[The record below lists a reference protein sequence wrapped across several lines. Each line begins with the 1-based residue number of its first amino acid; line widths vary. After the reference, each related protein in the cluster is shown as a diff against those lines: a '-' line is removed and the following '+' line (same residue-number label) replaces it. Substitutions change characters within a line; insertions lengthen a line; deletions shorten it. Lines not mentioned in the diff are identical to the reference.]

1 MKRSVGISLKIGSS
15 LLLAVAA
22 VYWFCFSPV
31 PVKTRTVGRE
41 KLTETVFGTGTLE
54 AKTRVSISPQ
64 NTGLLVELR
73 ADQGDTVRAGQLLA
87 VMSSEDLRQQLKV
100 AEAEMAVTRAGLDRI
115 DAEIASGKASLEY
128 ARAAFRRSERLL
140 KSHADSQSSFDK
152 NREAFLVAT
161 AALEQANRKKLEMEV
176 SLTRHQAQMDYCRSK
191 LAETRLTAPFDAL
204 VVRRNREQGAIVNPG
219 VSIMDIVDTSEIW
232 ASVWVDE
239 AAISV
244 LKPGQPAQAVFRSM
258 PEKRFPGKVRRTSRE
273 TDRETR
279 EYRVDVALDRLP
291 ENWVL
296 GQRLEVYIEVGKPR
310 DCLAVPTA
318 LVRWR
323 DGVPVILAAEKG
335 KIVERELRIG
345 LQTREMTEVVSGL
358 TAGGRVILEP
368 QKHLSHLGR
377 RIAP

>member
-1 MKRSVGISLKIGSS
+1 MKRSVGISLKIGAV
-15 LLLAVAA
+15 LLLVGAA

-31 PVKTRTVGRE
+31 PVKTRTVVRE

-73 ADQGDTVRAGQLLA
+73 ADQGDTVKAGQLLA

-128 ARAAFRRSERLL
+128 ARAAFQRSERLL

-204 VVRRNREQGAIVNPG
+204 VVTHDHRA
-219 VSIMDIVDTSEIW
+219 MDVFDR
-232 ASVWVDE
+232 VWVMED
-239 AAISV
+239 
-244 LKPGQPAQAVFRSM
+244 
-258 PEKRFPGKVRRTSRE
+258 
-273 TDRETR
+273 
-279 EYRVDVALDRLP
+279 
-291 ENWVL
+291 
-296 GQRLEVYIEVGKPR
+296 
-310 DCLAVPTA
+310 
-318 LVRWR
+318 
-323 DGVPVILAAEKG
+323 G
-335 KIVERELRIG
+335 KIER
-345 LQTREMTEVVSGL
+345 
-358 TAGGRVILEP
+358 
-368 QKHLSHLGR
+368 QK
-377 RIAP
+377 